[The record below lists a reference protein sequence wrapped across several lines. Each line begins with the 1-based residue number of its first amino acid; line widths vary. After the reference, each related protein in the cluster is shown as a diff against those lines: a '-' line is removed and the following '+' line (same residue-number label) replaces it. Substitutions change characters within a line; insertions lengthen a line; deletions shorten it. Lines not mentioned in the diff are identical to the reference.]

1 MMNVKLEET
10 NYKSFGKCLKIS
22 NEEVELYVTLSMG
35 PRIIRY
41 SFLEEENEF
50 CEDIPTTMEV
60 FGEQW
65 HLLGGHRLWHSPEEN
80 PRTYI
85 PDNKEVKWIKSG
97 NGVVLESEVEPWTQI
112 KKEVEIILGDSGSN
126 VKIIHRLTNKN
137 AWAIELA
144 AWALTVMAPGGV
156 EVIAQPKRETG
167 LLPNRVL
174 ALWPYSKMNDS
185 RVYFGDKYI
194 ILKQDKDIKEA
205 FKLGI
210 PNEDGWAAYFNHNN
224 MFIKKFNHNKREKY
238 PDFGVSY
245 ETYTNEFM
253 TEMETLSPLT
263 TLYPNEVLTH
273 IERWELVKNVS
284 FPGCNEEEIDKIVSR
299 EIIY

>member
-1 MMNVKLEET
+1 MMNVKLEEI
-10 NYKSFGKCLKIS
+10 NYKGFGNCLRIS
-22 NEEVELYVTLSMG
+22 NEEVELYITLDMG

-41 SFLEEENEF
+41 SFIGGENEF
-50 CEDIPTTMEV
+50 CEDNPTTMNV

-65 HLLGGHRLWHSPEEN
+65 YLLGGHRLWHSPEEN

-85 PDNKEVKWIKSG
+85 PDNKEVKWTKSG

-137 AWAIELA
+137 AWDIQLA

-156 EVIAQPKRETG
+156 EVIAQPKRNTG

-224 MFIKKFNHNKREKY
+224 MFIKKFKHNKIEQY

-263 TLYPNEVLTH
+263 TLHPNEVLTH

-299 EIIY
+299 EITY

>member
-10 NYKSFGKCLKIS
+10 NYKNFGKCLKIS
-22 NEEVELYVTLSMG
+22 NEDVELYVTLDMG

-41 SFLEEENEF
+41 SFLGEENEF
-50 CEDIPTTMEV
+50 CDDIPTTMEV
-60 FGEQW
+60 SGEQW
-65 HLLGGHRLWHSPEEN
+65 HLAGGHRLWHSPEDN

-85 PDNKEVKWIKSG
+85 PDNKEVKWINSA
-97 NGVVLESEVEPWTQI
+97 NGVILESEVEPWTQI
-112 KKEVEIILGDSGSN
+112 KKEIEITLSKSGSN
-126 VKIIHRLTNKN
+126 VKINHRLINKN
-137 AWAIELA
+137 AWPIELA
-144 AWALTVMAPGGV
+144 AWALTVMAPGGI
-156 EVIAQPKRETG
+156 ELIPQPKRDTG
-167 LLPNRVL
+167 LLPNRAV

-194 ILKQDKDIKEA
+194 VLKHDKDIKEA

-210 PNEDGWAAYFNHNN
+210 PNEDGWVAYFNHNN
-224 MFIKKFNHNKREKY
+224 MFIKKFNHNKIEKY

-263 TLYPNEVLTH
+263 TLQPNEILSHV
-273 IERWELVKNVS
+273 ERWELVKGIS
-284 FPGCNEEEIDKIVSR
+284 FPGYNEEELNKVVSR
-299 EIIY
+299 EITY